1 MGYGPALGNWI
12 DSELFSMTGN
22 TVEGAALGVRIVVM
36 IGHVEFRQD
45 IQVEMSGR
53 QWALK
58 KDE

>member
-1 MGYGPALGNWI
+1 
-12 DSELFSMTGN
+12 MTGN
-22 TVEGAALGVRIVVM
+22 TVEGAALGVRIVVT